1 LGAPAMPVGTG
12 TGGPRAAGGPATV
25 TSPSDAGGLG
35 GDSLW
40 AYSVFEDRQG
50 TVWIGSEDS
59 GLYRV
64 KPRLFRIA
72 VSRAGFGLVPHA
84 LTPDTQ
90 GGVTLFT
97 HWRPPGAGGTFG
109 GSVALE
115 GGLLHPIRELANAGP
130 GRSYGARKAGLVYVT
145 RLPGPGPV
153 RGILH
158 VEREGHP
165 PGRLEG
171 PFGIA
176 GLVED
181 PANPDQAWIL
191 SVGRAA
197 RVDLHDPSR
206 PRPVQPVQDLEAV

>member
-1 LGAPAMPVGTG
+1 
-12 TGGPRAAGGPATV
+12 
-25 TSPSDAGGLG
+25 
-35 GDSLW
+35 
-40 AYSVFEDRQG
+40 
-50 TVWIGSEDS
+50 DS

-72 VSRAGFGLVPHA
+72 VSRAEFGLVPHA
-84 LTPDTQ
+84 LDADTQ
-90 GGVTLFT
+90 GRVTLFT
-97 HWRPPGAGGTFG
+97 HSRPPGGGGTFG
-109 GSVALE
+109 GSAALE
-115 GGLLHPIRELANAGP
+115 GGWLHPIRQLANVGP

-145 RLPGPGPV
+145 RLPGPGPA

-158 VEREGHP
+158 VERAGRP